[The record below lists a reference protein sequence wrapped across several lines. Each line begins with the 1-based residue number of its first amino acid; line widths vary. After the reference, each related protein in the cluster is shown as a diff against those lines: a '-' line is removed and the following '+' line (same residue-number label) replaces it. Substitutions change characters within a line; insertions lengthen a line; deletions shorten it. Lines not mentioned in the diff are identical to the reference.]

1 METLQE
7 MLIEFKKELVQN
19 HKARTQRRNYS
30 HVGNNMKGKPK
41 EITTM
46 QEVLSKERKF
56 MNKYLC
62 FSTLR
67 IE

>member
-1 METLQE
+1 
-7 MLIEFKKELVQN
+7 VQG
-19 HKARTQRRNYS
+19 RNYS

-46 QEVLSKERKF
+46 QEVLSKEKKLI
-56 MNKYLC
+56 NKYLC
-62 FSTLR
+62 FSPLR